1 MPNTCPACSRLN
13 PAGAVYCHYDG
24 RNLTGSPQTGALNV
38 GSMAFAMPFCFAD
51 GRSCANFNQL
61 ALACDERWDE
71 SRDLLREGTWASFFT
86 AIGRLDLAAVAK
98 EAAKEPD
105 RDVGLSRLLEKFPVD
120 TQTLRPPK
128 LAVPTKEED
137 LGTLAPGTNKK
148 FELMLS
154 NQGMLVLRGMIFT
167 DCDWLAFGT
176 PSGGNQKIFQTR
188 GVFSIPVHVIGHK
201 LRAGLKPLQGEI
213 VIDTNGGTITIPVKA
228 VVPTRP
234 FPKGKYAN
242 DSLAGARTPRE
253 LAVKAKEAPADA
265 GMLFEQGAVKSWY
278 MENGW
283 TYPVEGTIGSGK
295 AAVQQFFEA
304 LGLTKPPVV
313 ELQTESITVSGVPGE
328 KIIKKIVIGT
338 KETKPVY
345 AQGASNQSW
354 VHVGEVKFKGTSVT
368 LPIEIT
374 VPAKSSGSRAEA
386 SIHIHANGRKQ
397 FTVPVSVTIA
407 NKPVE
412 EAEEEESA
420 PSNPLVWMFAGAL
433 VLMLMAGVGVGV
445 WWVVRPPDSKVPPV
459 VGLLDKDKKDDGANP
474 GDGGAK
480 LPVVEKIG
488 PWWTKGPANRV
499 GEIVEDLKRATPQE
513 AATVDALAAND
524 NARLEAYRQL
534 LKRAPNMMR
543 DNRAKEQLA
552 RLLAECYVFDPVE
565 ANVSPIREWLT
576 AQLPAENTAF
586 AALDKNDSLDR
597 MFWSMRTS
605 VECLTHD
612 AVRTNRVKL
621 SPTDER
627 LSAFAQALTASLN
640 VPAEPNSDPV
650 TLKIEAEKQLATRL
664 YRNAGVT
671 AGKSLDDAL
680 WLRNAVAAR
689 APEYLS
695 PAFRQGI
702 DANIMFAGLVGG
714 DDAWAK
720 IEPMVKDTLAS
731 PDLQTRLKLV
741 AFYENSQPPVST
753 KLEGVFATK
762 WKEAAD
768 PALDQKTKA
777 EVIRTVLLG
786 GTATALVKKAL
797 APAERQKKMQTLAE
811 SALAAAKSP
820 SAKKLAVLQD
830 TVRLA
835 HANAMAA
842 ILLQKEPDG
851 KRFDQFVAKVPQIDQ
866 TEETKP
872 ENKKDPKGGAAE
884 AITLGQQPKMIE
896 GFLDVKCERDTVRAG
911 SFRKV
916 YRVHMQK
923 GQAYTITLLSNAFDA
938 YLRLESPTGQEL
950 AADDDSGGGRNAR
963 LIIGAPTDGIYRVI
977 ATSQNPGG
985 TGPYSLQMQL
995 GAAGGFPGFGGFP
1008 PPMFG
1013 NPFFGKRRPFGMPP
1027 FGPLGPIGPIG
1038 PDGMPLDPQQKKEED
1053 QHGVN
1058 IAALANLDSKQAGV
1072 RTGGFINIAA
1082 KVPDDMSS
1090 RIAQKIARYLLVV
1103 AKKDELD
1110 EVADKLNAFAQC
1122 RNFLLA
1128 LSDQVSRDEIVPKS
1142 AEMVVGGVLG
1152 ESLKFANNE
1161 DWRASCRKMLLERV
1175 LDMTETKRGGAD
1187 EAADLLRDLYKEQ
1200 GIAFGMNPEAEL
1212 GALTRPTQVLAAVVK
1227 RVANKANE
1235 SDPSPEE
1242 KEFLSQIDRRIQ
1254 VAQFVAEND
1263 LEQMVLLQRLWARV
1277 LAIRL
1282 GQLVPDQ
1289 ADAFR
1294 KLHSDLAEGDRRAV
1308 GSLEQLRAGEEKTLR
1323 MWALVNQSK
1332 KS

>member
-38 GSMAFAMPFCFAD
+38 GGMAFAMPFCFAD

-71 SRDLLREGTWASFFT
+71 SKDLLREGTWASFFT
-86 AIGRLDLAAVAK
+86 AVGRLDLAAAAK
-98 EAAKEPD
+98 EAAKESD

-128 LAVPTKEED
+128 LAVPTKEEN

-213 VIDTNGGTITIPVKA
+213 VIDTNGGTITIPIKA
-228 VVPTRP
+228 VVPTQP

-278 MENGW
+278 TENGW

-354 VHVGEVKFKGTSVT
+354 VNVGVVKFKGTSVT

-374 VPAKSSGSRAEA
+374 VPSKPGQHAEA
-386 SIHIHANGRKQ
+386 AIHIHANGRKQ

-407 NKPVE
+407 DKPIE
-412 EAEEEESA
+412 QSEEEESA

-433 VLMLMAGVGVGV
+433 VLLLMAGVGVGV
-445 WWVVRPPDSKVPPV
+445 WWAVRPPDGKAPPIAV
-459 VGLLDKDKKDDGANP
+459 MDKDKKDDSAP
-474 GDGGAK
+474 AGDGTQK
-480 LPVVEKIG
+480 PVINQAG
-488 PWWTKGPANRV
+488 PWWAKGPSNRV
-499 GEIVEDLKRATPQE
+499 GEIIEDLKRAAPQE
-513 AATVDALAAND
+513 SATVDALAAKD
-524 NARLEAYRQL
+524 ADRLEAYRQV

-543 DNRAKEQLA
+543 DNRSKEQLA
-552 RLLAECYVFDPVE
+552 RLLAECYAFEPVE
-565 ANVSPIREWLT
+565 ANVSPIREWLA
-576 AQLPAENTAF
+576 AQMPAENVAF

-597 MFWSMRTS
+597 MFWSVRTA
-605 VECLTHD
+605 VECFTHD
-612 AVRTNRVKL
+612 AIRTNRVKL

-627 LSAFAQALTASLN
+627 LTAFAQALGASLN
-640 VPAEPNSDPV
+640 VPADPNADPV

-664 YRNAGVT
+664 YRSAAAT

-680 WLRNAVAAR
+680 WLRNAVAVR

-695 PAFRQGI
+695 PAFRQGV
-702 DANIMFAGLVGG
+702 DANIMFAGLAGG

-720 IEPMVKDTLAS
+720 VEPMVKDTLAS

-741 AFYENSQPPVST
+741 AFYENAPPPVST
-753 KLEGVFATK
+753 KLEGVFASK

-786 GTATALVKKAL
+786 GTPTALVKKAL
-797 APAERQKKMQTLAE
+797 APAERQKKMQALAE

-820 SAKKLAVLQD
+820 SAKKLAILQD

-835 HANAMAA
+835 HANTMAA
-842 ILLQKEPDG
+842 ILLQKEADV
-851 KRFDQFVAKVPQIDQ
+851 KRFDEFVAKVPEIDQ
-866 TEETKP
+866 TDETKP
-872 ENKKDPKGGAAE
+872 ENKKDPKGGPADVV
-884 AITLGQQPKMIE
+884 TLGQQPKVID
-896 GFLDVKCERDTVRAG
+896 GFLDAKCERDTVRVG

-916 YRVHMQK
+916 YRVNLQK
-923 GQAYTITLLSNAFDA
+923 GQAYTFTLTTNAFDA

-963 LIIGAPTDGIYRVI
+963 LIIGAPTDGAYRVI
-977 ATSQNPGG
+977 ATSLTPAI
-985 TGPYSLQMQL
+985 GPYSLQLQV
-995 GAAGGFPGFGGFP
+995 GAAGGFGDLRFP

-1013 NPFFGKRRPFGMPP
+1013 NPFFGKRRPFGLPP
-1027 FGPLGPIGPIG
+1027 FGPLGPIG
-1038 PDGMPLDPQQKKEED
+1038 PDGMPLDPQQKRED

-1058 IAALANLDSKQAGV
+1058 ATALASLDNKQASV
-1072 RTGGFINIAA
+1072 RTGGFLNIAA
-1082 KVPDDMSS
+1082 KVPDDMTP
-1090 RIAQKIARYLLVV
+1090 RIAQKISRYVLVV

-1110 EVADKLNAFAQC
+1110 EVAGKLNAFAQC

-1128 LSDQVSRDEIVPKS
+1128 LSDQVSREEILQKS
-1142 AEMVVGGVLG
+1142 AETVVGGVLG

-1161 DWRASCRKMLLERV
+1161 DWRTSCRKVLLERV

-1227 RVANKANE
+1227 RVAAKAGDAE
-1235 SDPSPEE
+1235 AMTED
-1242 KEFLSQIDRRIQ
+1242 KEFLAQIDRRLQ

-1294 KLHSDLAEGDRRAV
+1294 KLQSDLSEGDRRAA

-1323 MWALVNQSK
+1323 MWAIVNQAK